1 MKTRIIFSAILL
13 LAMTSCDIRNSRTKP
28 SENENSK
35 VVANTDLKTAVRIID
50 TVYNFGKVKDGAKVV
65 YNFRFEN
72 TGKNPLVISAAS
84 ASCGCTVPEKPE
96 HPIAPGD
103 VATIKVVFDSKGR
116 VGPVHKEVFV
126 TSNAEPSFPPL
137 ILSGEVTAN

>member
-1 MKTRIIFSAILL
+1 MKSRIILSAVLL
-13 LAMTSCDIRNSRTKP
+13 LSLASCDIRNQKAKP
-28 SENENSK
+28 SESNSGK
-35 VVANTDLKTAVRIID
+35 LVANTEVKTSVKVID

-72 TGKNPLVISAAS
+72 TGEHPLVISAAS

-96 HPIAPGD
+96 HPIAPGE

-126 TSNAEPSFPPL
+126 SSNAQPSFPPL

>member
-1 MKTRIIFSAILL
+1 MKYRLIIAGVLF
-13 LAMTSCDIRNSRTKP
+13 LALASCDIRNSKKIP
-28 SENENSK
+28 SETQTGK
-35 VVANTDLKTAVRIID
+35 LVANTDVKTSVKIID

-72 TGKNPLVISAAS
+72 TGEHPLVISAAS

-96 HPIAPGD
+96 HPIAPGE

-126 TSNAEPSFPPL
+126 SSNAQPSFPPL

>member
-1 MKTRIIFSAILL
+1 MKNKIIFSGILL
-13 LAMTSCDIRNSRTKP
+13 LALASCDIRNTKTTP
-28 SENENSK
+28 AKETNSK
-35 VVANTDLKTAVRIID
+35 VVANTGMQTAVRIID

-96 HPIAPGD
+96 HPIAPGE
-103 VATIKVVFDSKGR
+103 VSSIKVVFDSKGR
-116 VGPVHKEVFV
+116 VGPVHKEVLV
-126 TSNAEPSFPPL
+126 SSNAQPAFPPL